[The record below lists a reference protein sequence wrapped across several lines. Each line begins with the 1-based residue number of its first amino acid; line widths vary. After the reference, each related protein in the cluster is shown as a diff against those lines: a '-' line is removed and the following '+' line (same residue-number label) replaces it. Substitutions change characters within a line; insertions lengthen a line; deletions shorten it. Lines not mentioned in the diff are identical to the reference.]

1 MDVVCY
7 PKCCIWLTSVF
18 FSKVQHEITRDL
30 QYKRPIIMTPSDTS
44 AFQSAVNCWVC
55 EKPLDDD
62 RVRDHCHLTGK
73 MV

>member
-1 MDVVCY
+1 MLYVTLNVAFG
-7 PKCCIWLTSVF
+7 LLLF

-30 QYKRPIIMTPSDTS
+30 QYKRPIVMTPSDTS

-62 RVRDHCHLTGK
+62 RVRDHCHVTGK